1 MKQLLIVF
9 FILGFTASEGLAQFI
24 NGRLVT
30 SAYSW
35 QTQLG
40 DENSSTRFR
49 AAETIQLDIGKN
61 DLVLHT
67 YFQGSNDFGSSSLTD
82 NPKLSSNDFGSSVTD
97 DPKLRFYNLYI
108 EKKKLFDILDIKVGR
123 IPVFAGIGTGA
134 IDGIGLKLRPMSGK
148 IFANAHVG
156 GLTPPDQS
164 LSIISDIGKNYLAKF
179 QVGTNFIP
187 NTSLSVGYL
196 MKSMKAQDFT
206 ALRTDTMFN
215 TYEVLI
221 ENSPELE
228 QYASIDISSY
238 CGPVSV
244 YGKTEINSRLQRA
257 EIMAEISVLPTLGF
271 SLDYLYREPRTAYNS
286 IFAVFTQKN
295 TNEIAGGLNYI
306 LLNKYKLYARYSFVK
321 YNDDNASRLTIGMNS
336 EYGAL
341 SYIKNF
347 GYVGDMD
354 IISADLM
361 YPILNKKLYIHGGVS
376 LMTLKYEQEDKS
388 SNATAL
394 VLGGNF
400 RPSSSIS
407 CDLQGQFLVN
417 KVYKNDFRIYLKFGY
432 SFLSKL
438 NIL

>member
-9 FILGFTASEGLAQFI
+9 FILTVVVTEGLAQFI

-40 DENSSTRFR
+40 NDELGKETSSTRFR
-49 AAETIQLDIGKN
+49 ATETIQLDIGKN

-67 YFQGSNDFGSSSLTD
+67 YFQGSNDFGSSL
-82 NPKLSSNDFGSSVTD
+82 TD
-97 DPKLRFYNLYI
+97 DPKIRFHNLYL
-108 EKKKLFDILDIKVGR
+108 EKKNLFDIMDIKVGR

-134 IDGIGLKLRPMSGK
+134 IDGIGLKVKPMSGQV
-148 IFANAHVG
+148 FATAHLG
-156 GLTPPDQS
+156 GLTPTDQS
-164 LSIISDIGKNYLAKF
+164 LKVISDIGKNYLAKF
-179 QVGTNFIP
+179 QLGTYLIP
-187 NTSLSVGYL
+187 NTSLVLGYL
-196 MKSMKAQDFT
+196 MKSRKAEDFY
-206 ALRTDTMFN
+206 ALRADTMFN
-215 TYEVLI
+215 TYEILI
-221 ENSPELE
+221 ENSPEIE
-228 QYASIDISSY
+228 QYASVDLNCY
-238 CGPVSV
+238 YGPVNI

-257 EIMAEISVLPTLGF
+257 EIMAEIRVLPTLGL

-286 IFAVFTQKN
+286 IFSVFTQKN

-306 LLNKYKLYARYSFVK
+306 LFNKYNIYARYSFVK
-321 YNDDNASRLTIGMNS
+321 YNDDDASRLSLGVNS

-361 YPILNKKLYIHGGVS
+361 YPLLNKKLYLHGGIS
-376 LMTLKYEQEDKS
+376 LLTLKYAQDES
-388 SNATAL
+388 SNATTF

-407 CDLQGQFLVN
+407 CDLQGQMLIN
-417 KVYKNDFRIYLKFGY
+417 KVYKNDFRIYFKFGY

-438 NIL
+438 NIF